1 VRRVRKRLV
10 ILTEIIAPYRI
21 PVFNAL
27 AQVEGIDLHVIF
39 LAETDPEA
47 RDWLVYKE
55 EIRFSWEVLPSHRK
69 RVGKHNFLL
78 NVGVGAALR
87 KAKPDVIICGG
98 YNYIASWRALLW
110 AGQNHLP
117 FLLWTE
123 SNSRDLRHN
132 HSLTQALKR
141 TFIGRCDGFVV
152 PGKASRQYLQS
163 FNISEEKIF
172 TAPNAVGND
181 LYKSISDEVRKNAA
195 KWRSQLDLPE
205 RFFLF
210 VGRMVIE
217 KGIFDLFNAY
227 ATLDLQ
233 LRAEVGLVFVGD
245 GPERV
250 KLERLSQ
257 TVKVGSIRFPGFVQR
272 ENLARYY
279 ALADAL
285 VLPTHTDPWGLVVN
299 EAMACGL
306 PIVCSDVAGCTPDLV
321 EEGSNGFVIPV
332 GNIETLA
339 QVLREVASNPE
350 IIREM
355 GENSRERILHFSPEI
370 CAGGIAKAAL
380 SAKTKL

>member
-1 VRRVRKRLV
+1 MKKKRLA

-27 AQVEGIDLHVIF
+27 AKLDGIDLHVIF
-39 LAETDPEA
+39 LAETDPDA
-47 RDWLVYKE
+47 RDWLVYKD
-55 EIRFSWEVLPSHRK
+55 EIRFSWEVLPSYRK
-69 RVGKHNFLL
+69 RAGKHNFLL

-87 KAKPDVIICGG
+87 KANPDVIICGG

-110 AGQNHLP
+110 AGRNHLP

-123 SNSRDLRHN
+123 SNSRDLRQN
-132 HSLTQALKR
+132 NPLTQRLKS

-152 PGKASRQYLQS
+152 PGKASHQYLLS
-163 FNISEEKIF
+163 FNISREKIF
-172 TAPNAVGND
+172 TAPNAVDNN
-181 LYKSISDEVRKNAA
+181 LYKSIAAEVRSDAA
-195 KWRSQLDLPE
+195 KFRSQLDLPQ

-210 VGRMVIE
+210 VGRMVSE
-217 KGIFDLFNAY
+217 KGIFDLLNAY
-227 ATLDLQ
+227 AVLDLK
-233 LRAEVGLVFVGD
+233 LRAEVGLVFAGE

-257 TVKVGSIRFPGFVQR
+257 TVKVGSIRFSGFIQR
-272 ENLARYY
+272 ENLAQYY

-306 PIVCSDVAGCTPDLV
+306 PIVCSEVAGCIPDLV
-321 EEGSNGFVIPV
+321 EEGSNGFVIPAR
-332 GNIETLA
+332 NIKRLA
-339 QVLREVASNPE
+339 QVLKELASNPE

-355 GENSRERILHFSPEI
+355 GENSRKRILHFSPEI
-370 CAGGIAKAAL
+370 CASGIAEAAF
-380 SAKTKL
+380 SVKTKL